1 MSIKAFDDV
10 AAIGVVPVIAI
21 ENPDHAEPLA
31 DALLEGG
38 LGVAEITF
46 RTDVATEVMR
56 RLRDSRPEL
65 NVGAGTILS
74 PDAVAQAVDAGA
86 RFGLAPGFDA
96 EVAQAADE
104 AGFPFAPGIMTPSD
118 ISLATS
124 RGYRLMKFFPAMPA
138 GGPSM
143 LKNISAPFAHLGLKF
158 IPTGG
163 VTPENMGDWLAMD
176 QIAAV
181 GGTWIAKPED
191 MKAGDW
197 AGITDKARKAVA
209 RAKEVR
215 G

>member
-1 MSIKAFDDV
+1 MTVNAFNAV
-10 AAIGVVPVIAI
+10 AEIGVVPVIAI
-21 ENPDHAEPLA
+21 VDPDHAEPLA

-38 LGVAEITF
+38 LGLAEITF
-46 RTDVATEVMR
+46 RTDAAAEVMAK
-56 RLRDSRPEL
+56 LRDSRPEL

-74 PDAVAQAVDAGA
+74 PDAVTQAMDVGA
-86 RFGLAPGFDA
+86 KFGLAPGYDP
-96 EVAQAADE
+96 EVASAADK
-104 AGFPFAPGIMTPSD
+104 AGFAFAPGIMTPSD
-118 ISLATS
+118 ISRATA
-124 RGYRLMKFFPAMPA
+124 RGHRLMKFFPAMPA

-163 VTPENMGDWLAMD
+163 VTLDNMSDWLSMP

-191 MKAGDW
+191 MAAGDW
-197 AGITDKARKAVA
+197 SGITKKARAAVA
-209 RAKEVR
+209 KAKEVR